1 MKSLGADELDLTG
14 DIIERRMRLRD
25 VQLKT
30 ERENRE
36 KEVPVRYKF
45 LTVTRD
51 GGSLADEIVRELA
64 ARLGW
69 HVFDKEIVNHI
80 AEHSHV
86 RENLVRQ
93 LDERSQGLIQDAIL
107 RMLRMPEY
115 PSFGTEEYQ
124 AALLKTLAYISTQ
137 GNAILVGRGANFA
150 LRAEKDGLNVRLA
163 GSLEVRAMRIAERLK
178 LTPEAARDRIRSE
191 DQERRKF
198 IQQYFRQD
206 IDDVRFYDLM
216 FNTDRLS
223 AEEVVSSI
231 MAVLRRPHVV

>member
-1 MKSLGADELDLTG
+1 MKSLGSDELDLTG
-14 DIIERRMRLRD
+14 DMIERRMRLRD
-25 VQLKT
+25 VQLQT

-36 KEVPVRYKF
+36 KEAPVRYRF

-64 ARLGW
+64 ARLAW

-115 PSFGTEEYQ
+115 PSFGAEEYH
-124 AALLKTLAYISTQ
+124 AALLKTLAYIATQ
-137 GNAILVGRGANFA
+137 GNAVVVGRGANFA
-150 LRAEKDGLNVRLA
+150 LRAEKEGLNVRLA
-163 GSLEVRAMRIAERLK
+163 GSLEVRELRIAEKLK

-191 DQERRKF
+191 DEERRKF
-198 IQQYFRQD
+198 IHQYFRQD

-223 AEEVVSSI
+223 VKEVVSSI
-231 MAVLRRPHVV
+231 MAVLRRPHLL

>member
-1 MKSLGADELDLTG
+1 MKSLGVDELDLTG
-14 DIIERRMRLRD
+14 DMIERRMRLRD
-25 VQLKT
+25 VQLQT
-30 ERENRE
+30 ERGSRA
-36 KEVPVRYKF
+36 KEVPFRYRF

-69 HVFDKEIVNHI
+69 HVFDREIVNHI

-93 LDERSQGLIQDAIL
+93 LDEKSQGLIQDAIL

-115 PSFGTEEYQ
+115 PSFGAEEYH
-124 AALLKTLAYISTQ
+124 AALLKTLAYIATL
-137 GNAILVGRGANFA
+137 GNAVVVGRGANFA
-150 LRAEKDGLNVRLA
+150 LRAEKEGLNVRLA
-163 GSLEVRAMRIAERLK
+163 GSLEVRALRIAEKLK

-191 DQERRKF
+191 DEERRKF
-198 IQQYFRQD
+198 IHQYFRQD
-206 IDDVRFYDLM
+206 INDVRFYDLM

-223 AEEVVSSI
+223 VKEVVSSI
-231 MAVLRRPHVV
+231 MAVLRRPQLL